1 MHSRRVILGL
11 TATLL
16 ILASGCTVRPLHS
29 SAGLNAGLTKS
40 VSIQSVDT
48 RVEQQV
54 RNRLLFLLN
63 GGERQPAAP
72 DYIAQLTVS
81 SSTSGILK
89 TRNTNDDSDN
99 SASRVTLRGVLS
111 LSSSDGEIIGTYRRS
126 AIALF
131 DRSTQ
136 QFANARAEIDAQN
149 RAADELAETFRAI
162 LLTKIPAGN

>member
-29 SAGLNAGLTKS
+29 SAGLNTGLTKS

-72 DYIAQLTVS
+72 DYIVRLDIS
-81 SSTSGILK
+81 SSTAGILTTQN
-89 TRNTNDDSDN
+89 TRDDSDN
-99 SASRVTLRGVLS
+99 SAARVTLSGYMEL
-111 LSSSDGEIIGTYRRS
+111 LDSDGKTIDAYQRT

-131 DRSTQ
+131 DFSTQ
-136 QFANARAEIDAQN
+136 QFANSRAKIDAQN

-162 LLTKIPAGN
+162 LLTKIPAGS